1 MNVSTNSVDNGMIAQ
16 MQSLTNQ
23 EAQLQSQVSTGLSI
37 SAPSDAP
44 STYASVMAEDSQSEA
59 INQYS
64 SNATTALAVGQAT
77 SAALTQVKSVADSAS
92 QIGIL
97 SSGTLT
103 ASEMTAYGTQVDQLL
118 QETVQL
124 GNTQFNNSYL
134 FSGTAVTTPPY
145 AVTKDASGKITGV
158 TYAGNA
164 SQAAIPIS
172 STSNVTPGSDAATNQ
187 GLTNF
192 MSSLIA
198 LRDALNSGDATAAG
212 TAQANLLTSE
222 NTIINGVAELGA
234 VQSRIQVSQAQQTS
248 LSTTLGQ
255 LVSNQTS
262 TDLPTTVVKLTQAQN
277 AYQAAVQS
285 AASLMQHDLLTYIS
299 VQ

>member
-16 MQSLTNQ
+16 MQNLTNQ
-23 EAQLQSQVSTGLSI
+23 EVQLQAQVSTGLSI
-37 SAPSDAP
+37 TAPSDAP
-44 STYASVMAEDSQSEA
+44 STYANVMAEDSQSQA

-64 SNATTALAVGQAT
+64 SNATTALAIGQAT
-77 SAALTQVKSVADSAS
+77 SSALTQVKAVADSAS
-92 QIGIL
+92 QIGIV

-124 GNTQFNNSYL
+124 GNTQFNNNYL
-134 FSGTAVTTPPY
+134 FSGTAVTTAPF
-145 AVTKDASGKITGV
+145 AVTKDASGNITAV
-158 TYAGNA
+158 TYAGNN

-172 STSNVTPGSDAATNQ
+172 STSNVTPGSDATTNQ
-187 GLTNF
+187 GLASF
-192 MSSLIA
+192 MNNLIA
-198 LRDALNSGDATAAG
+198 LRDALNAGDSTAVS
-212 TAQANLLTSE
+212 TAQSNLSTTE

>member
-1 MNVSTNSVDNGMIAQ
+1 
-16 MQSLTNQ
+16 
-23 EAQLQSQVSTGLSI
+23 
-37 SAPSDAP
+37 
-44 STYASVMAEDSQSEA
+44 
-59 INQYS
+59 
-64 SNATTALAVGQAT
+64 
-77 SAALTQVKSVADSAS
+77 
-92 QIGIL
+92 
-97 SSGTLT
+97 
-103 ASEMTAYGTQVDQLL
+103 
-118 QETVQL
+118 
-124 GNTQFNNSYL
+124 
-134 FSGTAVTTPPY
+134 
-145 AVTKDASGKITGV
+145 
-158 TYAGNA
+158 
-164 SQAAIPIS
+164 
-172 STSNVTPGSDAATNQ
+172 
-187 GLTNF
+187 

-234 VQSRIQVSQAQQTS
+234 VQSRIQVSQTQQTS